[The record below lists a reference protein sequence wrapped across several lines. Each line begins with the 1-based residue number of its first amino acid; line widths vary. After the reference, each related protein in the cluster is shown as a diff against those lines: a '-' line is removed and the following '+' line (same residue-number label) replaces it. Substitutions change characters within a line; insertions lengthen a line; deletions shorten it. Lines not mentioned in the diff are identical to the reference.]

1 MKKLHS
7 QTSSGSNNQECFH
20 PLPTISLTVM
30 NAFKGSIQKG
40 SSPPFPVSS
49 SVLPQKTLNTLSKAP
64 FAYMLEQNDKIKLH
78 KSLWNT
84 TLQNL
89 LLTFNNVFLN

>member
-1 MKKLHS
+1 MKKFHG
-7 QTSSGSNNQECFH
+7 QANSGSNNQECFQL
-20 PLPTISLTVM
+20 LPTFSLTAV

-40 SSPPFPVSS
+40 YLPFFPVSS
-49 SVLPQKTLNTLSKAP
+49 SVLPQKTLNTLPRAP
-64 FAYMLEQNDKIKLH
+64 FSYILEQNDKIKLH